1 MNLTK
6 EQWKV
11 AIAAMTFTVDD
22 NEAEYTIKSI
32 AGEYVIAP
40 EEEQKEL
47 LISIGNDIDT
57 LLPVLLN
64 LREDINNY
72 LKGKND
78 CN

>member
-11 AIAAMTFTVDD
+11 A
-22 NEAEYTIKSI
+22 I

-64 LREDINNY
+64 LREDITNY
-72 LKGKND
+72 LKD
-78 CN
+78 

>member
-11 AIAAMTFTVDD
+11 AIATVYLTED
-22 NEAEYTIKSI
+22 NNESDHIIKSI
-32 AGEYVIAP
+32 AGEYIIAP

-47 LISIGNDIDT
+47 LTSIGNDIDA

-72 LKGKND
+72 LKG
-78 CN
+78 

>member
-1 MNLTK
+1 MIMNLTK

-11 AIAAMTFTVDD
+11 A
-22 NEAEYTIKSI
+22 I

-64 LREDINNY
+64 LREDITNY
-72 LKGKND
+72 LKD
-78 CN
+78 